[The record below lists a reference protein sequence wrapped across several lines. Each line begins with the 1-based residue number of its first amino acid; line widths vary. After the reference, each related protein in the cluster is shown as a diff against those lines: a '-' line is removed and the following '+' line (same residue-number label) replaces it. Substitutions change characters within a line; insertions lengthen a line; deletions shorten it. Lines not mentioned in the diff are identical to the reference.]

1 MSLTACDGCC
11 LICGTLTGLLM
22 FALSGTL
29 LIVYQISAAA
39 TSFLLILLYISASS
53 SLFLSSP
60 SHHLFTVRESM
71 GFTQTR

>member
-1 MSLTACDGCC
+1 
-11 LICGTLTGLLM
+11 M